1 MIKKGLC
8 AASGLAML
16 AVIFFGRDAVSYV
29 STSASRL
36 KESVRSS
43 VPIEFEIDRARK
55 MVHNLV
61 PDIRRNMHVIA
72 KEEVELERLE
82 KEITDRQTRLHKD
95 RGELMRL
102 RTDLKVEQAVYRYG
116 GRRYTADQVKA
127 DLARR
132 FERFKT
138 NDATLAS
145 LREIQTARQRSLEA
159 AREKLEGMLA
169 SKRQLEVDVENLEA
183 RLKMVEVAQTTSDYQ
198 FDDSRLAHVKRLMAD
213 LHSRLSVA
221 EKLVNADV
229 KYHDS
234 IPLDAAAPADIVAQV
249 AEYFELDGD
258 VDGAAGSKI
267 AVAKA
272 SH

>member
-1 MIKKGLC
+1 MIKKALC
-8 AASGLAML
+8 AAGGLGML

-29 STSASRL
+29 STSASRV

-55 MVHNLV
+55 MVRNLV

-82 KEITDRQTRLHKD
+82 KEIADRQTRLGKD
-95 RGELMRL
+95 RGELMQL
-102 RTDLKVEQAVYRYG
+102 RSDLKVEQAVYRYG
-116 GRRYTADQVKA
+116 GRRYSADQVKA

-145 LREIQTARQRSLEA
+145 LQEIETARQRSLDA

-169 SKRQLEVDVENLEA
+169 AKRQLEVDVENLEA

-213 LHSRLSVA
+213 IHSRLGVA

-229 KYHDS
+229 RYHDS
-234 IPLDAAAPADIVAQV
+234 IPLDVAVPEDIVEQV
-249 AEYFELDGD
+249 ADYFELGSGD
-258 VDGAAGSKI
+258 AVGSEFDVAEAA
-267 AVAKA
+267 
-272 SH
+272 H